1 MVRINL
7 LPVRETLR
15 TREIKYFVIFTI
27 AILAAAGLVM
37 GGTYVYLS
45 GKKAAKVSERSTHEK
60 KLRTLKQKNKAINR
74 LRGEIT
80 RLERQVNTINK
91 LTKVRDTPAPFMA
104 AVSLAIPDEVW
115 LSTIQKSGKSFVL
128 AGLGADNTVVV
139 NFVRRLQK
147 VKKNFTRDAW
157 EISQLDKKETP
168 FFGNVKLLQTVVG
181 RGGVVQFKIVGNL
194 R

>member
-37 GGTYVYLS
+37 AGTYVYLS
-45 GKKAAKVSERSTHEK
+45 GKKADKVSERRTHEK
-60 KLRTLKQKNKAINR
+60 RLNTLKKKNKAINR

-80 RLERQVNTINK
+80 RLERQVNTINR

-128 AGLGADNTVVV
+128 AGQGADNTVVV

-147 VKKNFTRDAW
+147 VKKNFTPDSW
-157 EISQLDKKETP
+157 QISKLDKKEKP
-168 FFGNVKLLQTVVG
+168 FFGNVKLLQTVVSK
-181 RGGVVQFKIVGNL
+181 GGGVQFKIVGNL

>member
-15 TREIKYFVIFTI
+15 KREIQYFVIFTI
-27 AILAAAGLVM
+27 AILASAGLVM
-37 GGTYVYLS
+37 AGTYLYLS
-45 GKKAAKVSERSTHEK
+45 GKRADKVAERSIHK
-60 KLRTLKQKNKAINR
+60 KRLMTLKKKNKAINK

-115 LSTIQKSGKSFVL
+115 LSTIQKHGKSFVL
-128 AGLGADNTVVV
+128 AGQGADNTVVV

-147 VKKNFTRDAW
+147 VKKDFTPGQWRKNK
-157 EISQLDKKETP
+157 LNKKEKP
-168 FFGNVKLLQTVVG
+168 FFGNVRLLQTVVG
-181 RGGVVQFKIVGNL
+181 KGGGVLFKIVGSL